1 MSTISRNTY
10 NDEYLPGGPGGPLGP
25 SGPGTPPAKLEKE
38 SENLTKDLPRQID
51 LSDSVCWSDRFVRWC
66 MFVR

>member
-10 NDEYLPGGPGGPLGP
+10 NHGYLPGGPGGPLGP

-38 SENLTKDLPRQID
+38 SKRFAQADTFVSGMVFVGQID
-51 LSDSVCWSDRFVRWC
+51 
-66 MFVR
+66 